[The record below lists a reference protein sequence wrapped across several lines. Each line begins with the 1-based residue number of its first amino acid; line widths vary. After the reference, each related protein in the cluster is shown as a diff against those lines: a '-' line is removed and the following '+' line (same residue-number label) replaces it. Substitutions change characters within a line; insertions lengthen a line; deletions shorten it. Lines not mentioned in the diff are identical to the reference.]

1 MTSFMWDQSF
11 KLVPDQNIALVFDQA
26 LNANDDYLRLLKI
39 TEGIKYVTQKLPQA
53 TTFSSSKLLFQRK
66 LYFTNLIVMCL
77 YPFQKSN
84 IESLISAFFEYFQD
98 FRFISCFFE
107 ATSDISM
114 LQETSTQSL
123 KQRITMLQRFNKYL
137 SIKIQSKPKDGHDG
151 QQFSQAVSSEIV
163 TIKLFTVNYL
173 KKFFELANNLQLDFQ
188 LYCLM
193 FKHYIQN
200 TTNQKLLE
208 KVMDCFQDLRFTIF
222 DKCSWV
228 NQFSEEI
235 IICNNI
241 WFIALVFKNTPKLF
255 PSYSKY
261 KIVVI
266 EEDSDTEIVSQ
277 TQITVTQQQN
287 KRRSYVSSEQDPSLY
302 IQNLCCKQDPDQPLQ
317 HNSVFEEIENIDIL
331 IQFVLDPTQISIAS
345 LWNEN
350 FPKLPD
356 IIDNEKNIFKYKS
369 TNNLS
374 KYQVFRSYRALQIL
388 TNIENFKNLLGQY
401 SQIFAKTFSFI
412 NINLYDETK
421 NINLYHLAVMIKFLI
436 TLQPKFCIKQLIEQK
451 IFPKLLELSYNPQ
464 VNQLLTEMINFNE
477 DIVKLGIYYLEQ
489 LWSYLHSFHFLQL
502 LSNYSFDAQLVVD
515 IPTPD
520 QTAYNEIFQVIK
532 ALSIFDPQR
541 MQKKLLKQ
549 ETLDIQEMNAMQSK
563 NDYDNLEVFQNEKQE
578 KLKRAEDD
586 QFKRQSSIS
595 INQSNSKVHQVQKR
609 KSNNFYLPKISSNT
623 SCQDC
628 DDNKINSGNIKT
640 SPLMRKRNQN
650 SQHQGK
656 NKMKTEQDTELYS
669 NDGFSS
675 SKLVQIYPT
684 TKSVIFL
691 SDFEKEKSQFNKNSI
706 SELHLKMLLHLFDQ
720 LIVYAEKQ
728 QELQKRQPKT
738 QIFNVDKFAELI
750 ITEKNIYSLFK
761 VFLYSILEIPHNP
774 NSMSVECGLLLHK
787 LYIKVKTI
795 QIFDNYK
802 EMLKNQ
808 FQLVID
814 YLVKCIVQLNSIKQ
828 KLDSS
833 SFAFKQYILVSLM
846 TNGLQ
851 LYDRQNYMIKKS
863 NRHHAPY
870 YYHLVFRQ
878 LGRIQFIEQTFT
890 KFIYHIFCQELLCL
904 ILSNIIFKLGLVSSL
919 YNAYT
924 KFYQNEIKDT
934 SYVEGIFFYILL
946 INYIIRNAIK
956 VRNLSDLQSALIIL
970 DSWQQLEQAQ
980 PFENPMALRNADQL
994 INVEQPKQVE
1004 KVVPK
1009 KNEERNMK
1017 LIKTKTQLNQKVNS
1031 LMSLQKKISEP
1042 NAGLN
1047 AQTSRP
1053 EQSQRKLI

>member
-1 MTSFMWDQSF
+1 MWDQSF
-11 KLVPDQNIALVFDQA
+11 KQVPDQNIALVFDQA

-53 TTFSSSKLLFQRK
+53 TTFSSSKLLFQ
-66 LYFTNLIVMCL
+66 LMCL

-123 KQRITMLQRFNKYL
+123 KQRITMLQRFNN
-137 SIKIQSKPKDGHDG
+137 KPKDGHDG
-151 QQFSQAVSSEIV
+151 QQFSQAVAQEIV

-235 IICNNI
+235 II
-241 WFIALVFKNTPKLF
+241 FFKNTPKLF

-331 IQFVLDPTQISIAS
+331 IQFVLDPIQISIAS

-356 IIDNEKNIFKYKS
+356 IIDNEKNIFKSKS

-412 NINLYDETK
+412 NITLYDETK

-477 DIVKLGIYYLEQ
+477 DIIKLGIYYLEQ
-489 LWSYLHSFHFLQL
+489 LWSYLHSFNFLQL

-549 ETLDIQEMNAMQSK
+549 ETLDIQEMNTAQSK
-563 NDYDNLEVFQNEKQE
+563 NDYDNLETFQNEKQE
-578 KLKRAEDD
+578 KLKRTEDD
-586 QFKRQSSIS
+586 QFRRQSSIS
-595 INQSNSKVHQVQKR
+595 MNQSNSKIHQIQKR
-609 KSNNFYLPKISSNT
+609 KSNNFYLPKIQSNT
-623 SCQDC
+623 SCQDG
-628 DDNKINSGNIKT
+628 DGKQINNSQSIDNKMNSGNIKT
-640 SPLMRKRNQN
+640 SPLMRRRNQN

-691 SDFEKEKSQFNKNSI
+691 SDFEKEKSQFNKNNI
-706 SELHLKMLLHLFDQ
+706 SENHLKMLLHLFNQ

-728 QELQKRQPKT
+728 QELQKRLPKT
-738 QIFNVDKFAELI
+738 QIFNVDKFADLI

-774 NSMSVECGLLLHK
+774 TSMSVECGLLLHN

-846 TNGLQ
+846 TNGLL
-851 LYDRQNYMIKKS
+851 LYDRQNYMIKVDKNQKS
-863 NRHHAPY
+863 
-870 YYHLVFRQ
+870 VFRNLTDTMLHIIIIWFSDSQ
-878 LGRIQFIEQTFT
+878 QNTIYQQTFT
-890 KFIYHIFCQELLCL
+890 KFITIFFAGAPMPY
-904 ILSNIIFKLGLVSSL
+904 LSNIIFKLGLVSSL

-956 VRNLSDLQSALIIL
+956 LRNLNDLQSALVIL

-994 INVEQPKQVE
+994 IKVEQPKQVE

>member
-1 MTSFMWDQSF
+1 MWDQSF

-53 TTFSSSKLLFQRK
+53 TTFSSSKLLFQ
-66 LYFTNLIVMCL
+66 LMCL

-98 FRFISCFFE
+98 FRFISSFFE
-107 ATSDISM
+107 ASSDISM
-114 LQETSTQSL
+114 LQETSTQTL
-123 KQRITMLQRFNKYL
+123 KQRITMLQRFNN
-137 SIKIQSKPKDGHDG
+137 KPKDGHDG
-151 QQFSQAVSSEIV
+151 QQFSQAVTQEIV
-163 TIKLFTVNYL
+163 TIKLFTVKYL

-200 TTNQKLLE
+200 STNQKLIE
-208 KVMDCFQDLRFTIF
+208 NVMDCFQDLRFTIF
-222 DKCSWV
+222 AKCDWV

-235 IICNNI
+235 II
-241 WFIALVFKNTPKLF
+241 FFKNTPKLF
-255 PSYSKY
+255 PSYTKY

-302 IQNLCCKQDPDQPLQ
+302 IQNLCCKQDPEQPLQ

-331 IQFVLDPTQISIAS
+331 IQFVLDPIQISVAS
-345 LWNEN
+345 LWVEN

-356 IIDNEKNIFKYKS
+356 IIDNEKQIFKYKS

-374 KYQVFRSYRALQIL
+374 KYQVFRSFRALQIL

-401 SQIFAKTFSFI
+401 SQIFAKTFAFI
-412 NINLYDETK
+412 NITLYDETK
-421 NINLYHLAVMIKFLI
+421 NINLYHLAMMLKFLI
-436 TLQPKFCIKQLIEQK
+436 NLQPKFCIKQLIEQK
-451 IFPKLLELSYNPQ
+451 IFPKLLEMSYNPSI
-464 VNQLLTEMINFNE
+464 NQLLIEMINFNE
-477 DIVKLGIYYLEQ
+477 DIIKLGIYYLDQ
-489 LWSYLHSFHFLQL
+489 LWSYLHQLNFLQL
-502 LSNYSFDAQLVVD
+502 LSNYSFDTQLVVD
-515 IPTPD
+515 TPTPD
-520 QTAYNEIFQVIK
+520 QTAYNDIFQVIK

-549 ETLDIQEMNAMQSK
+549 ETQDNINSIQSK
-563 NDYDNLEVFQNEKQE
+563 NDYDNLEAFQNEKQN
-578 KLKRAEDD
+578 KLKKAEDD
-586 QFKRQSSIS
+586 LLRRQSSIS
-595 INQSNSKVHQVQKR
+595 MTQNNSKVHQIQKR
-609 KSNNFYLPKISSNT
+609 KSNNFYLPKIQSNT
-623 SCQDC
+623 SCQDG
-628 DDNKINSGNIKT
+628 DGILINNSQSIDNKLNSGNIKT
-640 SPLMRKRNQN
+640 SPLMRRRNQT

-656 NKMKTEQDTELYS
+656 NKMKTEQDNDLYS

-691 SDFEKEKSQFNKNSI
+691 SDFEKEKSQFNKNNI
-706 SELHLKMLLHLFDQ
+706 SENHLKMLILLIDQ
-720 LIVYAEKQ
+720 LIVFAEKQ
-728 QELQKRQPKT
+728 QEMQKRLPKT
-738 QIFNVDKFAELI
+738 QIFNINKFAELI

-774 NSMSVECGLLLHK
+774 TSLSVECGLLLHN
-787 LYIKVKTI
+787 LYIKVKTL
-795 QIFDNYK
+795 QIFENFK
-802 EMLKNQ
+802 ELLKNQ
-808 FQLVID
+808 FQLIID

-846 TNGLQ
+846 TNGLL
-851 LYDRQNYMIKKS
+851 LYDRQNYMIKVDKNLKS
-863 NRHHAPY
+863 
-870 YYHLVFRQ
+870 VFRNLTDTMLHIIIIWFSDSQ
-878 LGRIQFIEQTFT
+878 QNTIYQQIFT
-890 KFIYHIFCQELLCL
+890 KFITIYFAGAPMPY
-904 ILSNIIFKLGLVSSL
+904 LSNIIFKLGLVSSL

-994 INVEQPKQVE
+994 INVEQLKQVE
-1004 KVVPK
+1004 KVQPK
-1009 KNEERNMK
+1009 KSEEKNLK
-1017 LIKTKTQLNQKVNS
+1017 LIKTKTQINQKVNS

-1042 NAGLN
+1042 NTN
-1047 AQTSRP
+1047 PTVQTARP